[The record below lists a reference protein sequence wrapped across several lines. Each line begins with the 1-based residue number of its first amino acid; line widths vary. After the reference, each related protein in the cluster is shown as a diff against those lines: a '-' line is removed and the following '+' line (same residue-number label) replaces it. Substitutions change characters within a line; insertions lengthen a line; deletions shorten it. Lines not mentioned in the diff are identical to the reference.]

1 MELELLKKHL
11 RVSHSMEDDLI
22 RDYYDFAEAEIRDS
36 VSTSPNRDESF
47 FEDNKIYE
55 RAVVMLTAHY
65 FEQRI
70 AYSDVQLSE
79 VNDSV
84 TSAIQKLR
92 GSYSE
97 KQ

>member
-1 MELELLKKHL
+1 MSLDTLKLHL
-11 RVSHSMEDDLI
+11 KVSHSFEDDLI
-22 RDYYDFAEAEIRDS
+22 QQYYDWAQEEIKDS
-36 VSTSPNRDESF
+36 VSTSPNRNESF
-47 FEDNKIYE
+47 FEENKIYE

-70 AYSDVQLSE
+70 SYSDVQLSE

-84 TSAIQKLR
+84 TSSIQKLR

-97 KQ
+97 D